1 MSRVALSNLDKV
13 LFPETGF
20 TKGDLLA
27 YYDAVAP
34 VLLPHLAG
42 RPITMARF
50 PDGVGAPGWFQMSCR
65 GHPPWMR
72 TAEIIGRRGQRL
84 HYCLVDDRDALL
96 WMINLGTIELHPF
109 LACAADPDVPRD
121 VVFDLDPG
129 PDAGALDAAA
139 VALLVRD
146 ALATRGH
153 RSLVKTSG
161 KKGLHVY
168 APLDGGWRYAESR
181 AFARSLAAE
190 LARAHPD
197 AITDRI
203 AKSERQ
209 GRVLID
215 WRQNAIG
222 LSTVAPYSLRALP
235 WPLVSTPLG
244 WSEVEAAL
252 AGGRA
257 AALAFTPRA
266 VVDRVARFGD
276 LFTTDTMVGAVV

>member
-1 MSRVALSNLDKV
+1 MSRVTLSNADKV

-20 TKGDLLA
+20 T
-27 YYDAVAP
+27 
-34 VLLPHLAG
+34 
-42 RPITMARF
+42 RF
-50 PDGVGAPGWFQMSCR
+50 PDGVTGPGWFQMNCR
-65 GHPPWMR
+65 GHPPRMR

-109 LACAADPDVPRD
+109 LACAGEPDVPRD

-129 PDAGALDAAA
+129 PDTDALAAVR

-146 ALATRGH
+146 ALDARGH
-153 RSLVKTSG
+153 RSVVKTSG

-168 APLDGGWRYAESR
+168 APLDGGWHYAESR
-181 AFARSLAAE
+181 AFARALAAE
-190 LARAHPD
+190 LAAAHPEL
-197 AITDRI
+197 ITDRI
-203 AKSERQ
+203 AKRERQ

-235 WPLVSTPLG
+235 WPLVSTPLA
-244 WSEVEAAL
+244 WSEVEATLADGR
-252 AGGRA
+252 AGG
-257 AALAFTPRA
+257 LAFTPRA
-266 VVDRVARFGD
+266 VLERVARLGD
-276 LFTTDTMVGAVV
+276 LFNNTGAARLASLPTMA